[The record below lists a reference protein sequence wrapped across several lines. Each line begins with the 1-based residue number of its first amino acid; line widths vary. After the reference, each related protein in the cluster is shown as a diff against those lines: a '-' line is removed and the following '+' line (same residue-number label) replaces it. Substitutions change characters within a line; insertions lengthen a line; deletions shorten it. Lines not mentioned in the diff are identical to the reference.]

1 MEVVLA
7 IMEDTEDTPAVA
19 FIQEDMVDMV
29 ILDSTAMEV
38 VSAALVTNLVTRSL
52 LNPTDF

>member
-1 MEVVLA
+1 MEVVSA
-7 IMEDTEDTPAVA
+7 MEDTEGTPAVA

-38 VSAALVTNLVTRSL
+38 VSAALVTNLVTSSL
-52 LNPTDF
+52 VNPTDF